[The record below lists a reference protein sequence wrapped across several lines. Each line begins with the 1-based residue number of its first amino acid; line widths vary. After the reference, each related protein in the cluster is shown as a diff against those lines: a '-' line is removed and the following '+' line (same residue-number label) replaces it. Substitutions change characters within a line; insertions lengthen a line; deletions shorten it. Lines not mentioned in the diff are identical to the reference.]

1 MPPKNLSAHQ
11 RARYEAAFAA
21 ENAALLRDNPKG
33 DARTRWNYQR
43 YIVNYLPCIA
53 GVDRNIGR
61 VLEHLDT
68 TGLAKKHNRHH
79 GVRTLT
85 HKLIYYDAMNAWE
98 LFDLV
103 KDPNEMQSI
112 HAELASQS
120 VFNSLRGE
128 LSRLRIAAGDNTG
141 KPLPTGQ

>member
-1 MPPKNLSAHQ
+1 
-11 RARYEAAFAA
+11 
-21 ENAALLRDNPKG
+21 
-33 DARTRWNYQR
+33 
-43 YIVNYLPCIA
+43 
-53 GVDRNIGR
+53 
-61 VLEHLDT
+61 
-68 TGLAKKHNRHH
+68 
-79 GVRTLT
+79 
-85 HKLIYYDAMNAWE
+85 MNAWE